1 MRIEISSAAQFLV
14 DLVRLNTTA
23 SSLSEEQ
30 LERFKANVADILQR
44 HYTDHWFPDKPFKG
58 SGYRCIRINGKMDP
72 LIARAGF
79 MMGLAV
85 SFLRSL
91 FPTELTM
98 WIDPREVSYRIG
110 ENGSICILYE
120 VIEKT
125 TKKGEDALPAPA
137 PTEVVATLKT
147 PEKSVQQQ
155 QQQQVPS
162 SPVSQQAASPPPAL
176 PQHHQLTPP
185 PQQQQQQVHHH
196 HHQQQQQQHH
206 HHHQFQQHHHHFSP
220 SKSVVVSS
228 PLQLP
233 RPMSP
238 VTTQQSHH
246 QQQVTAMQQLSMLFM
261 NKERE
266 LKCKESLQR
275 GLEVARPLQMD
286 RLFVSS

>member
-14 DLVRLNTTA
+14 DLVRLNTSATP
-23 SSLSEEQ
+23 LTEEQ
-30 LERFKANVADILQR
+30 LEIFKTNVTDILQR
-44 HYTDHWFPDKPFKG
+44 HYTNHWFPDKPFKG

-91 FPTELTM
+91 FPSELTM
-98 WIDPREVSYRIG
+98 WVDPREVSYRIG

-120 VIEKT
+120 GGEK
-125 TKKGEDALPAPA
+125 TKKGEEVLPLPAPA
-137 PTEVVATLKT
+137 PTEAAAAAKT

-155 QQQQVPS
+155 QVPS
-162 SPVSQQAASPPPAL
+162 APSTPASQQAPSPPPAL

-196 HHQQQQQQHH
+196 HHQHH
-206 HHHQFQQHHHHFSP
+206 HHHHFQQHHHHFSP

-228 PLQLP
+228 PLQLS

-238 VTTQQSHH
+238 VTPQHQNHH
-246 QQQVTAMQQLSMLFM
+246 QQQVTAMQLSMIFM